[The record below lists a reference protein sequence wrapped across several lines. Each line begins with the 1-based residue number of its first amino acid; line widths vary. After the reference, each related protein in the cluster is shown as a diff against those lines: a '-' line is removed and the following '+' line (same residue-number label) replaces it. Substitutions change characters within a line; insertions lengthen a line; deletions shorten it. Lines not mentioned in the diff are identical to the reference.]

1 MSDPIWGIDLG
12 GTKIEGV
19 VLPAA
24 AATEP
29 LCRIR
34 VPTEAEEGYDH
45 IRRHILELVEMMER
59 DVGRRP
65 EAIGIGTPGVL
76 DPETLRLKN
85 SNTTCLIGQ
94 PLKADLESELGLRV
108 ELANDANCFALA
120 EARLGAARGAQS
132 CFGVIMG
139 TGVGGG
145 VVIGDRAL
153 FGGQGIAGEWGHN
166 ILDASGPD
174 CYCGRKGCVET
185 FISGPRLEQFYA
197 GLADEAR
204 SLPEIVTRSEAGAD
218 DAAVATVDRLISY
231 FGKALASVVNI
242 LDPHTIV
249 LGGGVSNVDLL
260 YTRGV
265 EAMKPWVFNDK
276 LLTPVVKNELG
287 DSAGV
292 FGAAMLVA

>member
-1 MSDPIWGIDLG
+1 
-12 GTKIEGV
+12 
-19 VLPAA
+19 
-24 AATEP
+24 
-29 LCRIR
+29 
-34 VPTEAEEGYDH
+34 
-45 IRRHILELVEMMER
+45 MMER

-218 DAAVATVDRLISY
+218 DAAVATMDRLISY